1 MRVKRSTFD
10 LAAIAT
16 AAVPGLSA
24 VQAGRLPEDSAD
36 FDSAL
41 IVDSK
46 GKRWRVTSPRHV
58 DASMKL
64 ETEQSALN
72 TLTAAARATLPF
84 SVPTIAGTVLQGQL
98 RTFVY
103 HHLVGHVLD
112 LQELETEQG
121 RELAREIG
129 RAIAAIHALK
139 HDLVE
144 ASGLPVFEAEDVRRG
159 MLSQLD
165 HVAESGKVPPE
176 LLRRWEEMMENVAWW
191 KFNTTV
197 VHGDL
202 HEERLFINDGRLQAV
217 TGWSALRVGDPAAD
231 LAWVLGIENPDTV
244 DAIFDA
250 YAEARG
256 QLGDDDLRNRA
267 MLAAEFALAS
277 WLSGALTHA
286 DQAQIDQAEASL
298 QQLNENILAVQRYE
312 EEQRRAA
319 EEAERLRLEEEQRQ
333 REEAERQRLE
343 DEQRQRD
350 EETVHEAEAQQEAER
365 DAGEAAESEDAAGSE
380 VAGSEIAGS
389 EVAES
394 DTTEP
399 DADADSVGGIEDLD
413 TTAIPVVDLDEDA
426 TDAKESKEQS

>member
-84 SVPTIAGTVLQGQL
+84 SVPTIAGTVVQGQL

-139 HDLVE
+139 HELVE
-144 ASGLPVFEAEDVRRG
+144 ASGLPVFEAEEVRRG

-202 HEERLFINDGRLQAV
+202 HEERLFINDGRLQGV

-250 YAEARG
+250 YAGARG

-333 REEAERQRLE
+333 REEEQRQREEAERQR
-343 DEQRQRD
+343 
-350 EETVHEAEAQQEAER
+350 EEEAAREAE
-365 DAGEAAESEDAAGSE
+365 EAADSEDTAE
-380 VAGSEIAGS
+380 S

-399 DADADSVGGIEDLD
+399 DAVAGSEAAIEDLD
-413 TTAIPVVDLDEDA
+413 TTAIPVVDSDEDA
-426 TDAKESKEQS
+426 TDPKESKDTKDSKEQS

>member
-84 SVPTIAGTVLQGQL
+84 SVPTIAGTVVQGQL

-139 HDLVE
+139 HELVE
-144 ASGLPVFEAEDVRRG
+144 ASGLPVFEAEEVRRG

-197 VHGDL
+197 IHGDL
-202 HEERLFINDGRLQAV
+202 HEERLFINDGRLQGV

-250 YAEARG
+250 YAGARG

-333 REEAERQRLE
+333 REEEQRQREEAERQRLE
-343 DEQRQRD
+343 EEQRQRD
-350 EETVHEAEAQQEAER
+350 EEAAREAEAE
-365 DAGEAAESEDAAGSE
+365 AGETAAESEDT
-380 VAGSEIAGS
+380 
-389 EVAES
+389 AES

-399 DADADSVGGIEDLD
+399 DAVAGSEAAIEDLD
-413 TTAIPVVDLDEDA
+413 TTAIPVVDSDEDA
-426 TDAKESKEQS
+426 TDPKESKDTKDSKEQS

>member
-256 QLGDDDLRNRA
+256 PLGDDDLRNRA

>member
-84 SVPTIAGTVLQGQL
+84 SVPTIAGTVVQGQL

-139 HDLVE
+139 HELVE

-319 EEAERLRLEEEQRQ
+319 EEAERLRVEEEQRQ

-343 DEQRQRD
+343 EEQRQR
-350 EETVHEAEAQQEAER
+350 EEEAAREAEAEAE
-365 DAGEAAESEDAAGSE
+365 ETAAESEDT
-380 VAGSEIAGS
+380 
-389 EVAES
+389 AES
-394 DTTEP
+394 DSTEP
-399 DADADSVGGIEDLD
+399 DAATESEGAIEDLD
-413 TTAIPVVDLDEDA
+413 TTAIPVVDSDDDA
-426 TDAKESKEQS
+426 TDAKDSKDAKGSKEQS

>member
-84 SVPTIAGTVLQGQL
+84 SVPTIAGTVVQGQL

-139 HDLVE
+139 HELVE
-144 ASGLPVFEAEDVRRG
+144 ASGLPVFEAEEVRRG

-343 DEQRQRD
+343 EEQRQR
-350 EETVHEAEAQQEAER
+350 EEEAAREAEAEAE
-365 DAGEAAESEDAAGSE
+365 ETAAESEDTAESE
-380 VAGSEIAGS
+380 V
-389 EVAES
+389 VES

-399 DADADSVGGIEDLD
+399 DAATESEAAIEDLD
-413 TTAIPVVDLDEDA
+413 TTAIPVVDSDEDA
-426 TDAKESKEQS
+426 TDPKESKDTKDSKEQS

>member
-1 MRVKRSTFD
+1 MKRSTFD

-84 SVPTIAGTVLQGQL
+84 SVPTIAGTVVQGQL

-286 DQAQIDQAEASL
+286 DQAQIDQAESSL

-333 REEAERQRLE
+333 REEEQRQREEAERQR
-343 DEQRQRD
+343 
-350 EETVHEAEAQQEAER
+350 EEEAAREAEAEAE
-365 DAGEAAESEDAAGSE
+365 ETAAESEDT
-380 VAGSEIAGS
+380 
-389 EVAES
+389 AES
-394 DTTEP
+394 DSTEP
-399 DADADSVGGIEDLD
+399 DAATESEGAIEDLD
-413 TTAIPVVDLDEDA
+413 TTAIPVVDSDEDA
-426 TDAKESKEQS
+426 TDPKESKDTKDSKEQS

>member
-84 SVPTIAGTVLQGQL
+84 SVPTIAGTVVQGQL

-139 HDLVE
+139 HELVE

-250 YAEARG
+250 YAESRG

-350 EETVHEAEAQQEAER
+350 EEAAREAEAEAE
-365 DAGEAAESEDAAGSE
+365 ETAAESEDT
-380 VAGSEIAGS
+380 
-389 EVAES
+389 AES
-394 DTTEP
+394 DSTEP
-399 DADADSVGGIEDLD
+399 DAATESEGAIEDLD
-413 TTAIPVVDLDEDA
+413 TTAIPVVDSDDDA
-426 TDAKESKEQS
+426 TDAKDSKDAKGSKEQS

>member
-84 SVPTIAGTVLQGQL
+84 SVPTIAGTVVQGQL

-139 HDLVE
+139 HELVE
-144 ASGLPVFEAEDVRRG
+144 ASGLPVFEAEEVRRG

-333 REEAERQRLE
+333 REEEQRQREEAERQR
-343 DEQRQRD
+343 
-350 EETVHEAEAQQEAER
+350 EEEAAREAE
-365 DAGEAAESEDAAGSE
+365 EAADSEDTAE
-380 VAGSEIAGS
+380 S

-399 DADADSVGGIEDLD
+399 DAVAGSEAAIEDLD
-413 TTAIPVVDLDEDA
+413 TTAIPVVDSDEDA
-426 TDAKESKEQS
+426 TDPKESKDTKDSKEQS

>member
-84 SVPTIAGTVLQGQL
+84 SVPTIAGTVVQGQL

-139 HDLVE
+139 HELVE
-144 ASGLPVFEAEDVRRG
+144 ASGLPVFEAEEVRRG

>member
-1 MRVKRSTFD
+1 MKRSTFD

>member
-84 SVPTIAGTVLQGQL
+84 SVPTIAGTVVQGQL

-139 HDLVE
+139 HELVE
-144 ASGLPVFEAEDVRRG
+144 ASGLPVFEAEEVRRG

-202 HEERLFINDGRLQAV
+202 HEERLFINDGRLQGV

-319 EEAERLRLEEEQRQ
+319 EEAERLRVEEEQRQ

-343 DEQRQRD
+343 EEQRQR
-350 EETVHEAEAQQEAER
+350 EEEAAREAEAEAE
-365 DAGEAAESEDAAGSE
+365 ETAAESEDT
-380 VAGSEIAGS
+380 
-389 EVAES
+389 AES
-394 DTTEP
+394 DSTEP
-399 DADADSVGGIEDLD
+399 DAATESEGAIEDLD
-413 TTAIPVVDLDEDA
+413 TTAIPVVDSDDDA
-426 TDAKESKEQS
+426 TDAKDSKDAKGSKEQS

>member
-84 SVPTIAGTVLQGQL
+84 SVPTIAGTVVQGQL

-139 HDLVE
+139 HELVE

-319 EEAERLRLEEEQRQ
+319 EEAERLRVEEEQRQ

-343 DEQRQRD
+343 EEQRQR
-350 EETVHEAEAQQEAER
+350 EEEAAREAEAEAE
-365 DAGEAAESEDAAGSE
+365 ETAAESEDT
-380 VAGSEIAGS
+380 
-389 EVAES
+389 AES
-394 DTTEP
+394 DSTEP
-399 DADADSVGGIEDLD
+399 DAATESEGAIEDLD
-413 TTAIPVVDLDEDA
+413 TTAIPVVDSDEDA
-426 TDAKESKEQS
+426 TDPKESKDTKDSKEQS

>member
-84 SVPTIAGTVLQGQL
+84 SVPTIAGTVVQGQL

-286 DQAQIDQAEASL
+286 DQAQIDQAESSL

-333 REEAERQRLE
+333 REEEQRQREEAERQR
-343 DEQRQRD
+343 
-350 EETVHEAEAQQEAER
+350 EEEAAREAEAEAE
-365 DAGEAAESEDAAGSE
+365 ETAAESEDT
-380 VAGSEIAGS
+380 
-389 EVAES
+389 AES
-394 DTTEP
+394 DSTEP
-399 DADADSVGGIEDLD
+399 DAATESEGAIEDLD
-413 TTAIPVVDLDEDA
+413 TTAIPVVDSDEDA
-426 TDAKESKEQS
+426 TDPKESKDTKDSKEQS

>member
-84 SVPTIAGTVLQGQL
+84 SVPTIAGTVVQGQL

-112 LQELETEQG
+112 MQELETEQG

-343 DEQRQRD
+343 EEQRQR
-350 EETVHEAEAQQEAER
+350 EEDAAREEEAAREAEAEAE
-365 DAGEAAESEDAAGSE
+365 ETAAESEDT
-380 VAGSEIAGS
+380 
-389 EVAES
+389 AES
-394 DTTEP
+394 DSTEP
-399 DADADSVGGIEDLD
+399 DAATESEGAIEDLD

-426 TDAKESKEQS
+426 TDAKDAEEQS

>member
-84 SVPTIAGTVLQGQL
+84 SVPTIAGTVVQGQL

-202 HEERLFINDGRLQAV
+202 HEERLFINDGRLQGV

-298 QQLNENILAVQRYE
+298 QQLNENILAVQSYE

-333 REEAERQRLE
+333 REE
-343 DEQRQRD
+343 EQRQR
-350 EETVHEAEAQQEAER
+350 EEEAAREAE
-365 DAGEAAESEDAAGSE
+365 EAADSEDTAE
-380 VAGSEIAGS
+380 S

-399 DADADSVGGIEDLD
+399 DAVAGSEAAIEDLD
-413 TTAIPVVDLDEDA
+413 TTAIPVVDSDEDA
-426 TDAKESKEQS
+426 TDPKESKDTKDSKEQS

>member
-84 SVPTIAGTVLQGQL
+84 SVPTIAGTVVQGQL

-139 HDLVE
+139 HELVE
-144 ASGLPVFEAEDVRRG
+144 ASGLPVFEAEEVRRG

-333 REEAERQRLE
+333 REEEQRQREEAERQR
-343 DEQRQRD
+343 
-350 EETVHEAEAQQEAER
+350 EEEAAREAE
-365 DAGEAAESEDAAGSE
+365 EAAESEDTAE
-380 VAGSEIAGS
+380 S

-399 DADADSVGGIEDLD
+399 DAVAGSEAAIEDLD
-413 TTAIPVVDLDEDA
+413 TTAIPVVDSDEDA
-426 TDAKESKEQS
+426 TDPKESKDTKDSKEQS

>member
-84 SVPTIAGTVLQGQL
+84 SVPTIAGTVVQGQL

-139 HDLVE
+139 HELVE
-144 ASGLPVFEAEDVRRG
+144 ASGLPVFEAEEVRRG

-319 EEAERLRLEEEQRQ
+319 EEAERLRVEEEQRQREEEQRQ
-333 REEAERQRLE
+333 REEAERQR
-343 DEQRQRD
+343 
-350 EETVHEAEAQQEAER
+350 EEEAAREAEAEAE
-365 DAGEAAESEDAAGSE
+365 ETAAESEDT
-380 VAGSEIAGS
+380 
-389 EVAES
+389 AES
-394 DTTEP
+394 DSTEP
-399 DADADSVGGIEDLD
+399 DAATESEGAIEDLD
-413 TTAIPVVDLDEDA
+413 TTAIPVVDSDDDA
-426 TDAKESKEQS
+426 TDAKDSKDAKGSKEQS

>member
-84 SVPTIAGTVLQGQL
+84 SVPTIAGTVVQGQL

-139 HDLVE
+139 HELVE
-144 ASGLPVFEAEDVRRG
+144 ASGLPVFEAEEVRRG

-202 HEERLFINDGRLQAV
+202 HEERLFINDGRLQGV

-250 YAEARG
+250 YAGARG

-333 REEAERQRLE
+333 REEEQRQREEAERQR
-343 DEQRQRD
+343 
-350 EETVHEAEAQQEAER
+350 EEEAAREAEEAADSE
-365 DAGEAAESEDAAGSE
+365 DTAESE
-380 VAGSEIAGS
+380 V
-389 EVAES
+389 VES

-399 DADADSVGGIEDLD
+399 DAATESEGAIEDLD
-413 TTAIPVVDLDEDA
+413 TTAIPVVDSDDDA
-426 TDAKESKEQS
+426 TDAKDSKDAKGSKEQS

>member
-84 SVPTIAGTVLQGQL
+84 SVPTIAGTVVQGQL

-139 HDLVE
+139 HELVE
-144 ASGLPVFEAEDVRRG
+144 ASGLPVFEAEEVRRG

-343 DEQRQRD
+343 EEQRQR
-350 EETVHEAEAQQEAER
+350 EEEAAREVEAEAEETAAEYE
-365 DAGEAAESEDAAGSE
+365 DTAESE
-380 VAGSEIAGS
+380 V
-389 EVAES
+389 VES

-399 DADADSVGGIEDLD
+399 DAATESEGAIEDLD
-413 TTAIPVVDLDEDA
+413 TTAIPVVDADEHA
-426 TDAKESKEQS
+426 TDAKDSKDAKGSKEQS

>member
-84 SVPTIAGTVLQGQL
+84 SVPTIAGTVVQGQL

-333 REEAERQRLE
+333 REEEQRQREEAERQR
-343 DEQRQRD
+343 
-350 EETVHEAEAQQEAER
+350 EEEAAREAE
-365 DAGEAAESEDAAGSE
+365 EAADSEDTAE
-380 VAGSEIAGS
+380 S

-399 DADADSVGGIEDLD
+399 DAVAGSEAAIEDLD
-413 TTAIPVVDLDEDA
+413 TTAIPVVDSDEDA
-426 TDAKESKEQS
+426 TDPKESKDTKDSKEQS

>member
-84 SVPTIAGTVLQGQL
+84 SVPTIAGTVVQGQL

-139 HDLVE
+139 HELVE
-144 ASGLPVFEAEDVRRG
+144 ASGLPVFEAEEVRRG

-202 HEERLFINDGRLQAV
+202 HEERLFINDGRLQGV

-250 YAEARG
+250 YAGARG

-333 REEAERQRLE
+333 REEEQRQREEAERQR
-343 DEQRQRD
+343 
-350 EETVHEAEAQQEAER
+350 EEEAAREAEEAADSE
-365 DAGEAAESEDAAGSE
+365 DTAESE
-380 VAGSEIAGS
+380 V
-389 EVAES
+389 VES

-399 DADADSVGGIEDLD
+399 DAVAGSEAAIEDLD
-413 TTAIPVVDLDEDA
+413 TTAIPVVDSDEDA
-426 TDAKESKEQS
+426 TDAKDSKDAKGSKEQS

>member
-84 SVPTIAGTVLQGQL
+84 SVPTIAGTVVQGQL

-112 LQELETEQG
+112 LRELETEQG

-139 HDLVE
+139 HELVE
-144 ASGLPVFEAEDVRRG
+144 ASGLPVFEAEEVRRG

-333 REEAERQRLE
+333 RLEE
-343 DEQRQRD
+343 EQRQRD
-350 EETVHEAEAQQEAER
+350 EEAAREAEAEAE
-365 DAGEAAESEDAAGSE
+365 ETAAESEDTAESDSTEPDA
-380 VAGSEIAGS
+380 VAGSEA
-389 EVAES
+389 A
-394 DTTEP
+394 
-399 DADADSVGGIEDLD
+399 IEDLD
-413 TTAIPVVDLDEDA
+413 TTAIPVVDSDDDA
-426 TDAKESKEQS
+426 TDPKESKDTKDSKDSKDSKEQP

>member
-24 VQAGRLPEDSAD
+24 VLAGRLPEDSAD

-84 SVPTIAGTVLQGQL
+84 SVPTIAGTVIQGQL

-267 MLAAEFALAS
+267 MLAAESALAS

-343 DEQRQRD
+343 EEQRQR
-350 EETVHEAEAQQEAER
+350 EEDAAREAEAQQEAER

-380 VAGSEIAGS
+380 VAGS

-413 TTAIPVVDLDEDA
+413 TTAIPLVDLDEDA
-426 TDAKESKEQS
+426 TDSKESKEQS

>member
-84 SVPTIAGTVLQGQL
+84 SVPTIAGTVIQGQL

-144 ASGLPVFEAEDVRRG
+144 DSGLPVFEAEDVRRG

-286 DQAQIDQAEASL
+286 DQGQIDQAEASL

-312 EEQRRAA
+312 VEQRRAA

-343 DEQRQRD
+343 EEQRQR
-350 EETVHEAEAQQEAER
+350 EEDAAREAEAQQEAER
-365 DAGEAAESEDAAGSE
+365 DAGEAAESEDAGESE
-380 VAGSEIAGS
+380 VAGS

-399 DADADSVGGIEDLD
+399 DAAADSVGGIEDLD

>member
-84 SVPTIAGTVLQGQL
+84 SVPTIAGTVVQGQL

-139 HDLVE
+139 HELVE
-144 ASGLPVFEAEDVRRG
+144 ASGLPVFEAEEVRRG

-176 LLRRWEEMMENVAWW
+176 LLRRWEEMMENVVWW

-333 REEAERQRLE
+333 REEAERQR
-343 DEQRQRD
+343 D
-350 EETVHEAEAQQEAER
+350 EEAAREAEAE
-365 DAGEAAESEDAAGSE
+365 AGETAAESEDTAESDSTEPDA
-380 VAGSEIAGS
+380 VAGSEPA
-389 EVAES
+389 
-394 DTTEP
+394 
-399 DADADSVGGIEDLD
+399 IEDLD
-413 TTAIPVVDLDEDA
+413 TTAIPVVDSDDDA
-426 TDAKESKEQS
+426 TDAKDSKDAKGSKEQS

>member
-84 SVPTIAGTVLQGQL
+84 SVPTIAGTVVQGQL

-286 DQAQIDQAEASL
+286 DQGQIDQAEASL

-312 EEQRRAA
+312 EEQRQR
-319 EEAERLRLEEEQRQ
+319 EEAERQRLEEEQRQ
-333 REEAERQRLE
+333 REEDAAAR
-343 DEQRQRD
+343 
-350 EETVHEAEAQQEAER
+350 EAEAQQEAER

-380 VAGSEIAGS
+380 VA
-389 EVAES
+389 ES
-394 DTTEP
+394 DTTDP
-399 DADADSVGGIEDLD
+399 DADADSVGGIGDLD
-413 TTAIPVVDLDEDA
+413 TTAIPVVDSDDDA
-426 TDAKESKEQS
+426 TDAKDSKDAKGSKEHS

>member
-1 MRVKRSTFD
+1 MKRSTFD

-84 SVPTIAGTVLQGQL
+84 SVPTIAGTVVQGQL

-202 HEERLFINDGRLQAV
+202 HEERLFINDGRLQGV

-298 QQLNENILAVQRYE
+298 QQLNENILAVQSYE

-333 REEAERQRLE
+333 REE
-343 DEQRQRD
+343 EQRQR
-350 EETVHEAEAQQEAER
+350 EEEAAREAE
-365 DAGEAAESEDAAGSE
+365 EAADSEDTAE
-380 VAGSEIAGS
+380 S

-399 DADADSVGGIEDLD
+399 DAVAGSEAAIEDLD
-413 TTAIPVVDLDEDA
+413 TTAIPVVDSDEDA
-426 TDAKESKEQS
+426 TDPKESKDTKDSKEQS

>member
-84 SVPTIAGTVLQGQL
+84 SVPTIAGTVVQGQL

-121 RELAREIG
+121 QELAREIG

-139 HDLVE
+139 HELVE
-144 ASGLPVFEAEDVRRG
+144 ASGLPVFEAEEVRRG

-217 TGWSALRVGDPAAD
+217 TGWSALRIGDPAAD

-312 EEQRRAA
+312 EEQRRAV

-333 REEAERQRLE
+333 REEEQRQREEAERQR
-343 DEQRQRD
+343 
-350 EETVHEAEAQQEAER
+350 EEEAAREAE
-365 DAGEAAESEDAAGSE
+365 EAAESEDTAESDTAGPEATESDATEQGAAAE
-380 VAGSEIAGS
+380 PDAVAGSEA
-389 EVAES
+389 A
-394 DTTEP
+394 
-399 DADADSVGGIEDLD
+399 IEDLD
-413 TTAIPVVDLDEDA
+413 TTAIPVVDSDEDA
-426 TDAKESKEQS
+426 TDPKESKDTKDSKDSTEQP

>member
-84 SVPTIAGTVLQGQL
+84 SVPTIAGTVVQGQL

-333 REEAERQRLE
+333 REEEQRQREEAERQR
-343 DEQRQRD
+343 
-350 EETVHEAEAQQEAER
+350 EEEAAREAE
-365 DAGEAAESEDAAGSE
+365 EAAESEDTAESDTAGPEATESDATEQGAAAE
-380 VAGSEIAGS
+380 PDAVAGSEA
-389 EVAES
+389 A
-394 DTTEP
+394 
-399 DADADSVGGIEDLD
+399 IEDLD
-413 TTAIPVVDLDEDA
+413 TTAIPVVDSDEDA
-426 TDAKESKEQS
+426 TDPKESKDTKDSKEQS

>member
-1 MRVKRSTFD
+1 MKRSTFD

-84 SVPTIAGTVLQGQL
+84 SVPTIAGTVVQGQL

-343 DEQRQRD
+343 EEQRQR
-350 EETVHEAEAQQEAER
+350 EEEAAREEEVAREAEAEAE
-365 DAGEAAESEDAAGSE
+365 ETAAEFEDT
-380 VAGSEIAGS
+380 
-389 EVAES
+389 AES
-394 DTTEP
+394 DSTEP
-399 DADADSVGGIEDLD
+399 DAATESEGAIEDLD
-413 TTAIPVVDLDEDA
+413 TTAIPVVDADEHA
-426 TDAKESKEQS
+426 TDAKGSKEHS